1 MSSSP
6 APHSNG
12 EAQPRP
18 SSRLTPLLPFLIV
31 GAGVVHGWLQE
42 DMMRS
47 LGKLTPLII
56 AAFEF
61 ACCTALSIAWLLF
74 NRCSFH
80 APHAQ
85 LFKMSLLVL
94 ASLVAGNL
102 ALQWVSYPVKVVLKS
117 TKLLPTMAIGALILN
132 KHYSLSDCFAAL
144 LLCIGLV
151 GFTLTDSGAT
161 VNGAASSPIGVALL
175 MFAVTCDS
183 LQVLLQEKTMRG
195 WAHLTPMHV
204 MAHTNGFA
212 FLVRSPLAF

>member
-117 TKLLPTMAIGALILN
+117 TKLLPTMA
-132 KHYSLSDCFAAL
+132 S
-144 LLCIGLV
+144 
-151 GFTLTDSGAT
+151 T
-161 VNGAASSPIGVALL
+161 P
-175 MFAVTCDS
+175 
-183 LQVLLQEKTMRG
+183 
-195 WAHLTPMHV
+195 LTPPR
-204 MAHTNGFA
+204 TCEPRFP
-212 FLVRSPLAF
+212 STIQPLESHAARWRVSHP